1 MLVDAAGK
9 VAMVNARS
17 RCCSATSVKASY
29 WQPVERLL
37 PKACAMRLSA
47 RPFIRR
53 RSSGAWA
60 AIASCSARR
69 DGRLIPLEVG
79 LAPIRAGSE
88 MLVQAVIIDISERK
102 AAEER
107 FRLVV
112 EASPNAI
119 VC

>member
-1 MLVDAAGK
+1 MGGNRELFGQ
-9 VAMVNARS
+9 
-17 RCCSATSVKASY
+17 Y
-29 WQPVERLL
+29 
-37 PKACAMRLSA
+37 
-47 RPFIRR
+47 
-53 RSSGAWA
+53 
-60 AIASCSARR
+60 R

-119 VC
+119 VLIDG